1 MLWKPKF
8 SEFCNKNKILRESYE
23 SLVIAVAGTFLTLA
37 IINEALHFTY

>member
-1 MLWKPKF
+1 MQLETVF

-23 SLVIAVAGTFLTLA
+23 SLVIAIAGTFLTWA